1 MNKISKFTLRFSVG
15 YLNGLQSGE
24 WRIWSEPAKS
34 DVYLAIRAIGG
45 MHKIS
50 LHASGLCN
58 SSITRQFSGSRS
70 GAADFQGRN
79 RHLDQWVRPTN
90 SGSLLS
96 IPLRLRFPSTELRP
110 SMESRLK
117 EKDKIWL
124 PSPPL
129 GHTLDVICNF
139 TSNPFP
145 SGQWPWCDD
154 GGLLLGS
161 TRFLTEKPFG

>member
-1 MNKISKFTLRFSVG
+1 
-15 YLNGLQSGE
+15 
-24 WRIWSEPAKS
+24 
-34 DVYLAIRAIGG
+34 
-45 MHKIS
+45 
-50 LHASGLCN
+50 
-58 SSITRQFSGSRS
+58 
-70 GAADFQGRN
+70 
-79 RHLDQWVRPTN
+79 
-90 SGSLLS
+90 
-96 IPLRLRFPSTELRP
+96 
-110 SMESRLK
+110 MESRLK

-161 TRFLTEKPFG
+161 TDLSNGETFWLISRTYPTPTTLLSHIEQQRRRLEPPPGTRMLIGETGPGNVRILTDAASSSIRIADEP